1 MRNIIEAGLK
11 KLSPNEPT
19 FAKGSRE
26 AKVIAIA
33 AQKGGVGKTTT
44 AVNLASTLAKHHNHR
59 VLIIDIDGQGHSGA
73 SLGVGNLAS
82 GDSLSSVLLSSN
94 KQDLL
99 SAVIET
105 EIPNLH
111 VTAPDPS
118 LSDAEAVLSS
128 RVGREFILRESMTTA
143 RTHYDTILIDC
154 PPNLGNLTLN
164 ALMAADHILVP
175 CDMSTLAMNGVASLL
190 DAVSTIQ
197 ERLQHD
203 LSVLGIL
210 RTRVDRRNLVLNDA
224 VDEAL
229 EQTYPHFLLNT
240 VIPINNALAK
250 AQAVGESIHSFASRS
265 TGARAYDALGDEV
278 LARLELRVQ
287 ARAHR

>member
-1 MRNIIEAGLK
+1 
-11 KLSPNEPT
+11 
-19 FAKGSRE
+19 
-26 AKVIAIA
+26 
-33 AQKGGVGKTTT
+33 
-44 AVNLASTLAKHHNHR
+44 
-59 VLIIDIDGQGHSGA
+59 
-73 SLGVGNLAS
+73 
-82 GDSLSSVLLSSN
+82 
-94 KQDLL
+94 
-99 SAVIET
+99 
-105 EIPNLH
+105 
-111 VTAPDPS
+111 
-118 LSDAEAVLSS
+118 
-128 RVGREFILRESMTTA
+128 
-143 RTHYDTILIDC
+143 
-154 PPNLGNLTLN
+154 
-164 ALMAADHILVP
+164 MAADHILVP

>member
-1 MRNIIEAGLK
+1 MVSWNQDTALEIPMRNIIEAGLK

-143 RTHYDTILIDC
+143 RTHYDTILI
-154 PPNLGNLTLN
+154 
-164 ALMAADHILVP
+164 
-175 CDMSTLAMNGVASLL
+175 
-190 DAVSTIQ
+190 
-197 ERLQHD
+197 
-203 LSVLGIL
+203 
-210 RTRVDRRNLVLNDA
+210 
-224 VDEAL
+224 
-229 EQTYPHFLLNT
+229 
-240 VIPINNALAK
+240 
-250 AQAVGESIHSFASRS
+250 
-265 TGARAYDALGDEV
+265 
-278 LARLELRVQ
+278 
-287 ARAHR
+287 AHRTWAT